1 LIKEANA
8 KVLVDERDLWSN
20 GQFVTAHIIAR
31 TDYLEKNPD
40 VIKKLLDAHID
51 ITTWINDNGEEA
63 LQIFNAE
70 LNKLMGQTIP
80 EDEFREGISRIELT
94 YDPVK
99 ESLFKSANDAFD
111 IGFLGKTRP
120 DLSEIYDVK
129 ILNEVLNKRGLQEI
143 S

>member
-1 LIKEANA
+1 
-8 KVLVDERDLWSN
+8 
-20 GQFVTAHIIAR
+20 
-31 TDYLEKNPD
+31 
-40 VIKKLLDAHID
+40 
-51 ITTWINDNGEEA
+51 
-63 LQIFNAE
+63 
-70 LNKLMGQTIP
+70 
-80 EDEFREGISRIELT
+80 LT

-129 ILNEVLNKRGLQEI
+129 ILNEMLNKRGLQEI